1 MNLISCIAN
10 SPPTSVCIFSEWNH
24 IYSWTILGH
33 NMLFGIPYAAN
44 KLNRLHN
51 RLMGFPTHK
60 HSVYVGL
67 VLLRPT
73 SRPERA
79 KRSCHQCLWCVRR
92 RDNVLACVLLFNMLG
107 CFYLL
112 HTIMASLL
120 WPRTICMALYNTPSD
135 VWGCLRCVIESVES
149 GADKRFIGMFQCGF
163 KDWASATIRCWGWW
177 DVITERTVIGLC
189 VIFLILKW

>member
-1 MNLISCIAN
+1 
-10 SPPTSVCIFSEWNH
+10 
-24 IYSWTILGH
+24 
-33 NMLFGIPYAAN
+33 MLFGIPYAAN

-79 KRSCHQCLWCVRR
+79 KRSCHQCLWYVRK
-92 RDNVLACVLLFNMLG
+92 RDNILACVLLFNMLG

-135 VWGCLRCVIESVES
+135 VWGCVIEDALLKVSKVVQTRDLLGCFNAGSRTE
-149 GADKRFIGMFQCGF
+149 Q
-163 KDWASATIRCWGWW
+163 ATRCWG
-177 DVITERTVIGLC
+177 
-189 VIFLILKW
+189 